1 MAEDDAGFPD
11 LGKLLEQAQAMQ
23 EQFQQAREEA
33 AGQEVV
39 GQAGGG
45 AVKVTVTGSL
55 EFTDV
60 RIDPSVVDPSDVPML
75 QDLVL
80 AAVRDAVARASALS
94 AAAME
99 GVDLGELGG
108 GLLE

>member
-1 MAEDDAGFPD
+1 MADDGGFPD

-23 EQFQQAREEA
+23 AQFQQARETA

-45 AVKVTVTGSL
+45 AVKVTVTGAL

-60 RIDPSVVDPSDVPML
+60 EIDPAVVDPDDVPML

-80 AAVRDAVARASALS
+80 AAVRDALARASALS
-94 AAAME
+94 EEAMG

-108 GLLE
+108 GLLG